1 MNANYNHSEFE
12 ELCVLASA
20 GALAG
25 AERQKLERHLR
36 TCADCWDAYQEY
48 RLLSTEGMSLLAST
62 YARPQTNE
70 NWDDRAARKALLA
83 RVRTAR
89 AESEPEPRK
98 SLVRIWAFAMSPAWV
113 RVAAVAGCVV
123 VAVGYGSY
131 RLGQARQA
139 PIVVRGGWASSPV
152 KPSMSMQRQ
161 SLDNVL
167 ASQINRIS
175 SLEQEASRRQAEL
188 DGLHSA
194 YKMLEDRSAEL
205 ASANEKFGQG
215 LAANTAQRKALS
227 GELAKA
233 QQAYEATQQELATIQ
248 NERDKSL
255 SQVASLETNIEELKL
270 SNTDQERR
278 LKDGEQYLAAD
289 RDIRELMGA
298 RKLYIADVFDVD
310 SRSRTRRPFGRVFY
324 TESKSL
330 IFYAFDLDREPGI
343 KNATFQVWGEKDAP
357 QGEKAHPL
365 NLGVLF
371 MDSESNR
378 RWVLRTDDAK
388 QLAEIDAVFVTVEP
402 HGGSRKPTSKP
413 FLYALLRKEANHP

>member
-1 MNANYNHSEFE
+1 MNTNYNHSEFE
-12 ELCVLASA
+12 ELCALASA
-20 GALAG
+20 GALTAT
-25 AERQKLERHLR
+25 ERQKLERHLAVCGD
-36 TCADCWDAYQEY
+36 CADAYPEY
-48 RLLSTEGMSLLAST
+48 RLLSTEGMPLLAST
-62 YARPQTNE
+62 YARPQAIE

-83 RVRTAR
+83 RVRSAR
-89 AESEPEPRK
+89 AESEPKPRK
-98 SLVRIWAFAMSPAWV
+98 TLVRIWASAMSPAWV

-131 RLGQARQA
+131 RFGQAQQA

-161 SLDNVL
+161 SLNNVL
-167 ASQINRIS
+167 ASQTNRIS

-188 DGLHSA
+188 DDLHSA

-205 ASANEKFGQG
+205 ASANDKFGQD
-215 LAANTAQRKALS
+215 LASITAQRKALS

-233 QQAYEATQQELATIQ
+233 QQAYEDTQQELVTIQ
-248 NERDKSL
+248 NERDKAL
-255 SQVASLETNIEELKL
+255 LQVASLDTNIEELKVA
-270 SNTDQERR
+270 NTDQERR
-278 LKDGEQYLAAD
+278 LKDGEQYLSAD